1 MVSGDGTSGAFGS
14 TTSRPLI
21 IGLLW
26 HSATSDNL
34 GVGALT
40 LSQIAIVRKV
50 AGELG
55 LSVSF
60 MILGWRDPRPSYVT
74 GSDVKVVGLRSRD
87 LIRPKSGLPAHVR
100 RCDLVLDIGA
110 GDSFADIYGNS
121 RFIKVILSKIVVLFS
136 RRPLVLSPQT
146 IGPFKR
152 WWTRPLARATIN
164 GATIVCTRDQLSTEY
179 VGQLGYHGDVTE
191 ATDVAL
197 VLPFEPAERPSAGC
211 LRVGVN
217 VSGLLFN
224 GGYTRDNMFG
234 LCVDYRRLV
243 RELIGSLVSRDDCE
257 VHLVGHVIS
266 RDLAVEDDHRV
277 AEALS
282 EAFPGTIVAP
292 SFTSP
297 CEAKSYIATLDFFCG
312 SRMHA
317 CIAAFSS
324 GVPVVPLAYSRK
336 FVGLFATL
344 GYDETIDLRS
354 ETVEAVVAR
363 VQDALGRLDAIRG
376 RLSACMEEGQARL
389 RLYETAL
396 AACLRELSEAPR

>member
-1 MVSGDGTSGAFGS
+1 MTGAFES
-14 TTSRPLI
+14 TTSRPI
-21 IGLLW
+21 VIGLLW
-26 HSATSDNL
+26 HSATSDNM

-55 LSVSF
+55 LSVRF
-60 MILGWRDPRPSYVT
+60 MILGWRDPQPSYVT
-74 GSDVKVVGLRSRD
+74 DSDVEVVGLRSRD
-87 LIRPKSGLPAHVR
+87 LIHPTAGLSAHVR

-110 GDSFADIYGNS
+110 GDSFADIYGIT
-121 RFIKVILSKIVVLFS
+121 RFTKMFLSKLVVLLS
-136 RRPLVLSPQT
+136 RRSLVLSPQT
-146 IGPFKR
+146 IGPFER
-152 WWTRPLARATIN
+152 WWTRLLARATIN
-164 GATIVCTRDQLSTEY
+164 GAGIVCTRDELSTRY
-179 VGQLGYHGDVTE
+179 LTQIGYRGDVTE

-197 VLPFEPAERPSAGC
+197 VLPFEPAKHPRAGL

-224 GGYTRDNMFG
+224 GGYTRDNMFA
-234 LCVDYRRLV
+234 LHVEYPRLV
-243 RELIGSLVSRDDCE
+243 RELIGGLMHRDDCE
-257 VHLVGHVIS
+257 VHLVGHVFS
-266 RDLAVEDDHRV
+266 REQFVEDDQRV
-277 AEALS
+277 AEVLS
-282 EAFPGTIVAP
+282 AEFPGTILAP

-297 CEAKSYIATLDFFCG
+297 GEAKSYIAALDFFCG

-336 FVGLFATL
+336 FAGLFATL
-344 GYDETIDLRS
+344 GYDETIDLRN

-376 RLSACMEEGQARL
+376 RLSACMEEGRARLKLYEAALAARL
-389 RLYETAL
+389 REF
-396 AACLRELSEAPR
+396 SEAPR